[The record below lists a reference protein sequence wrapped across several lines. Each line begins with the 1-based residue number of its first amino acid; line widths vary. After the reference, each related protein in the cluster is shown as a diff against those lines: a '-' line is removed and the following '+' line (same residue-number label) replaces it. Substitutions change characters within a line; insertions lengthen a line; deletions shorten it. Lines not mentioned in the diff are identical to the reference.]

1 MPPSRLLPVNVPTS
15 PSEYETLHDFA
26 ARTPSPSA
34 DGGDAL
40 QPRKKGGWLSN
51 LKSRVREK
59 LPKSD
64 ETELATLLSDRKRS
78 GTSFNTV
85 DNYKAPTRG
94 TLTTTPEATPQATEG
109 TPHPATPQVQERQET
124 RRAARSQRKTSS
136 MMQRAEQGAQRLRQR
151 GKPPTPQAASPAAAL
166 TVPATAEAFR
176 QSIAQLFRMAGS
188 ASERELLADRLG
200 VLAAPA
206 QGTSSAAG
214 SYIRP
219 MLAARALAAT
229 SGGNAGDALR
239 VLQHVTHAVHFDAAA
254 FAAPVSTPSNEGSTH
269 STSSSSLGMGRLFNE
284 TASATASHRSSTSDL
299 GLSHLFGEGE
309 TSPQRSETGASRTSD
324 EQSPRSLSRQSS
336 LLAQYGSS
344 SSDGSGGSGRS
355 GRSSS
360 SLAVPPMPQGMS
372 DAGVASAAWR
382 TAQLLSRSHH
392 GFEALTGLMQT
403 PPTPEQA
410 HTARAFLQAADHV
423 HTAAA
428 TAADPTALLHAR
440 PAGSGTQAE
449 SLAVNVMHAA
459 ALKLRGEPV
468 SAQQAGVLFAW
479 HQGFREDGL
488 GSDLANTKAR
498 LAKFVGRTIPRVE
511 KQTTGS
517 HFWQMIGKKKSP
529 LSSAALGMH
538 GAQRP
543 GLVKEMDAYTAA
555 LRTMIDTLAQAGN
568 APPLHS
574 LAHPGD
580 LWRGAILAHWAGLT
594 AANAPLSDYALT
606 AEKLRALQPEVGA
619 AVSRM
624 QRESAEPTAVART
637 PGSSPA
643 HQEFAQLVAA
653 AGLTDDAD
661 TRAWAQTRLDT
672 LTLPQVNTAQ
682 AHVTQLI
689 DHAGLTGEP
698 PEYLVGLQPS
708 ATLLRYWSAHAGEAA
723 EAPAFRS
730 ALERADKLEHPEDLK
745 MQAPT
750 IEDARKTIETLL
762 TSMESGNK
770 VRLSNGGWIGGSTAG
785 VSTGLSHVGKALPV
799 PVSVQL
805 DANYGRGRQA
815 VVEIG
820 RSSHGRD
827 VFVGTDRTMRASV
840 GVGASVG
847 YDLKTWGKRLR
858 ANLLAVKVTPFDLE
872 TGEPRGVV
880 IRATRPTQRPVEG
893 HDDWEPIK
901 YDDKAAADAIV
912 KATNLLFEHA
922 CAAPEHRPDADT
934 LWNALAQHCGESGG
948 SGGISISWVDQ
959 TKKRW
964 RASMD
969 ASVGMNVRVSSP
981 HTPVRIGPS
990 ARLRGEKT
998 LSNTATLQEKTGTM
1012 RVEQFSVATGHKVT
1026 ARGGLA
1032 FSVGRTFYTAAPDD
1046 NASAKAGESG
1056 KFTQSFTGGMPLGFN
1071 WKLSEGGHTT
1081 KVKMGYQNGKIADR
1095 VSYFDTE
1102 YRSVREYLA
1111 VVRSER
1117 DAWINM
1123 LAHKPGGTPEQA
1135 AREFEAYCETVE
1147 KHARPNQ
1154 RYLNRHRL
1162 RPSAAREIEGHLA
1175 LADLHRSID
1184 PNSADAQASE
1194 ALAQALLE
1202 APTSRVPEK
1211 LAIVEQVST
1220 SRSRGL
1226 TSALQLRASKE
1237 AEGTRELAAIKF
1249 G

>member
-1 MPPSRLLPVNVPTS
+1 MT
-15 PSEYETLHDFA
+15 
-26 ARTPSPSA
+26 
-34 DGGDAL
+34 
-40 QPRKKGGWLSN
+40 
-51 LKSRVREK
+51 
-59 LPKSD
+59 
-64 ETELATLLSDRKRS
+64 TLL
-78 GTSFNTV
+78 F
-85 DNYKAPTRG
+85 
-94 TLTTTPEATPQATEG
+94 
-109 TPHPATPQVQERQET
+109 
-124 RRAARSQRKTSS
+124 
-136 MMQRAEQGAQRLRQR
+136 
-151 GKPPTPQAASPAAAL
+151 
-166 TVPATAEAFR
+166 
-176 QSIAQLFRMAGS
+176 
-188 ASERELLADRLG
+188 
-200 VLAAPA
+200 
-206 QGTSSAAG
+206 
-214 SYIRP
+214 
-219 MLAARALAAT
+219 
-229 SGGNAGDALR
+229 
-239 VLQHVTHAVHFDAAA
+239 
-254 FAAPVSTPSNEGSTH
+254 
-269 STSSSSLGMGRLFNE
+269 
-284 TASATASHRSSTSDL
+284 
-299 GLSHLFGEGE
+299 
-309 TSPQRSETGASRTSD
+309 
-324 EQSPRSLSRQSS
+324 
-336 LLAQYGSS
+336 
-344 SSDGSGGSGRS
+344 
-355 GRSSS
+355 
-360 SLAVPPMPQGMS
+360 
-372 DAGVASAAWR
+372 
-382 TAQLLSRSHH
+382 
-392 GFEALTGLMQT
+392 
-403 PPTPEQA
+403 
-410 HTARAFLQAADHV
+410 
-423 HTAAA
+423 
-428 TAADPTALLHAR
+428 
-440 PAGSGTQAE
+440 
-449 SLAVNVMHAA
+449 
-459 ALKLRGEPV
+459 
-468 SAQQAGVLFAW
+468 
-479 HQGFREDGL
+479 
-488 GSDLANTKAR
+488 
-498 LAKFVGRTIPRVE
+498 
-511 KQTTGS
+511 
-517 HFWQMIGKKKSP
+517 
-529 LSSAALGMH
+529 
-538 GAQRP
+538 
-543 GLVKEMDAYTAA
+543 
-555 LRTMIDTLAQAGN
+555 
-568 APPLHS
+568 
-574 LAHPGD
+574 
-580 LWRGAILAHWAGLT
+580 
-594 AANAPLSDYALT
+594 
-606 AEKLRALQPEVGA
+606 
-619 AVSRM
+619 
-624 QRESAEPTAVART
+624 
-637 PGSSPA
+637 
-643 HQEFAQLVAA
+643 VAA
-653 AGLTDDAD
+653 AGLADDAD

-672 LTLPQVNTAQ
+672 LTLPQVSAAR
-682 AHVTQLI
+682 AHVAKLI
-689 DHAGLTGEP
+689 GHAGLVGEP

-723 EAPAFRS
+723 EAPAFRT

-922 CAAPEHRPDADT
+922 SAAPEHRPDADT
-934 LWNALAQHCGESGG
+934 LWNTLAQHCGESGG

-1012 RVEQFSVATGHKVT
+1012 RMEQFSVATGHKVT

-1032 FSVGRTFYTAAPDD
+1032 FSVGRTFYTAPPDD

-1081 KVKMGYQNGKIADR
+1081 KVKMAYQNGKIADR

-1111 VVRSER
+1111 VVRSDR

-1123 LAHKPGGTPEQA
+1123 LAHKPGGTPEKA

-1154 RYLNRHRL
+1154 RYLHRHRL

-1202 APTSRVPEK
+1202 APTSRLPEK

>member
-26 ARTPSPSA
+26 ARTPSSSPQ
-34 DGGDAL
+34 GGDAP
-40 QPRKKGGWLSN
+40 QPRKKGGWLGN

-64 ETELATLLSDRKRS
+64 ETELATLLSDSKRS
-78 GTSFNTV
+78 GTSFDTV
-85 DNYKAPTRG
+85 GNYREPTRG
-94 TLTTTPEATPQATEG
+94 TLTVTPEATPQAAEG
-109 TPHPATPQVQERQET
+109 TPHPATPQVQEHQET
-124 RRAARSQRKTSS
+124 RRAARSQRKTST
-136 MMQRAEQGAQRLRQR
+136 MMQRAEQGAQRLRQH
-151 GKPPTPQAASPAAAL
+151 GKPPTPQAPASTAPL

-176 QSIAQLFRMAGS
+176 QSIGQLFRTAGS

-214 SYIRP
+214 NYIGP

-229 SGGNAGDALR
+229 SGGNAADALR
-239 VLQHVTHAVHFDAAA
+239 VLQHVTQAVHFDAAA
-254 FAAPVSTPSNEGSTH
+254 FAAPAPAPSNEGSTH
-269 STSSSSLGMGRLFNE
+269 STGTSSLGMGRLFDE
-284 TASATASHRSSTSDL
+284 TASATSSQRSSASDL

-309 TSPQRSETGASRTSD
+309 TSLHRAQDGASRSVD
-324 EQSPRSLSRQSS
+324 QHSPDALSRQSS
-336 LLAQYGSS
+336 LSVQYGS
-344 SSDGSGGSGRS
+344 DGSSRS
-355 GRSSS
+355 
-360 SLAVPPMPQGMS
+360 LTAPPMPEGMS

-392 GFEALTGLMQT
+392 GFEALTSLMQA
-403 PPTPEQA
+403 PPTPEHA

-423 HTAAA
+423 HTAA
-428 TAADPTALLHAR
+428 TSAADPTALLHAH
-440 PAGSGTQAE
+440 PPGSGTQAA
-449 SLAVNVMHAA
+449 SLAINVMHAA

-468 SAQQAGVLFAW
+468 GAQQAGVLFAW
-479 HQGFREDGL
+479 HQGFREDGP

-511 KQTTGS
+511 KQTAGS

-568 APPLHS
+568 APSLHTI
-574 LAHPGD
+574 AHPGD
-580 LWRGAILAHWAGLT
+580 LWRSAILAHWAGL
-594 AANAPLSDYALT
+594 AASNAPLSDYTLT

-619 AVSRM
+619 AVGRM
-624 QRESAEPTAVART
+624 QREHAEPTAIART

-643 HQEFAQLVAA
+643 HQEFAQLVALT
-653 AGLTDDAD
+653 GLTDDAD
-661 TRAWAQTRLDT
+661 SRAWAQSRLDT
-672 LTLPQVNTAQ
+672 LTLPQVSAAQ
-682 AHVTQLI
+682 AHVAKLI

-708 ATLLRYWSAHAGEAA
+708 ATLLRYWGTHAGEAA
-723 EAPAFRS
+723 ESPAFRG
-730 ALERADKLEHPEDLK
+730 ALERADKLEHPADLK

-750 IEDARKTIETLL
+750 VEDARKTIETLL

-820 RSSHGRD
+820 RSAHGRD

-858 ANLLAVKVTPFDLE
+858 ANLLAVKVTPFDVE

-893 HDDWEPIK
+893 HDDWEAIK
-901 YDDKAAADAIV
+901 YDDKAAAEAIV
-912 KATNLLFEHA
+912 KAMNLLFEQA
-922 CAAPEHRPDADT
+922 TAAPGHRPDPDT
-934 LWNALAQHCGESGG
+934 LWNTLAQHCGESG
-948 SGGISISWVDQ
+948 SGISVGWVDQ

-998 LSNTATLQEKTGTM
+998 LSNTATLHEKTGTM

-1081 KVKMGYQNGKIADR
+1081 KVKMAYQNGKIADR

-1111 VVRSER
+1111 VVRSDR

-1123 LAHKPGGTPEQA
+1123 LAHKPGGTPEKA

-1154 RYLNRHRL
+1154 RYLHRHRL

-1184 PNSADAQASE
+1184 PHSADAHASE

-1202 APTSRVPEK
+1202 APTSRLPEK

>member
-26 ARTPSPSA
+26 ARTPSPPA
-34 DGGDAL
+34 KDRDAP

-78 GTSFNTV
+78 GASFNTV

-94 TLTTTPEATPQATEG
+94 TLTTTPEVTPQAAEG
-109 TPHPATPQVQERQET
+109 TPRPATPQLQEQHEA
-124 RRAARSQRKTSS
+124 RRAARSQRKTST

-151 GKPPTPQAASPAAAL
+151 GKPPTPPPPASTAAL

-176 QSIAQLFRMAGS
+176 QSIAQLFRTAGS
-188 ASERELLADRLG
+188 TSERELLADRLG
-200 VLAAPA
+200 VLAAPG

-229 SGGNAGDALR
+229 SGGNAADALR

-254 FAAPVSTPSNEGSTH
+254 FAAHVPTPGNEGSTH
-269 STSSSSLGMGRLFNE
+269 STGSSSLGMGRLFNE
-284 TASATASHRSSTSDL
+284 TASATSSHRSSVSDL
-299 GLSHLFGEGE
+299 GLPHLFGEGE
-309 TSPQRSETGASRTSD
+309 TSPQRSETGASQTSD

-336 LLAQYGSS
+336 LSAQYGS
-344 SSDGSGGSGRS
+344 DGSAGSSRS
-355 GRSSS
+355 
-360 SLAVPPMPQGMS
+360 LTVPPMPQGMS

-382 TAQLLSRSHH
+382 AAQLLSRSHP
-392 GFEALTGLMQT
+392 GFEALTALMQT
-403 PPTPEQA
+403 PPAPEQA

-423 HTAAA
+423 HTAAT
-428 TAADPTALLHAR
+428 TAADPTALLHAH
-440 PAGSGTQAE
+440 PAGSGTQAQA
-449 SLAVNVMHAA
+449 LAVNVMHAG

-479 HQGFREDGL
+479 HQGFREDGP

-498 LAKFVGRTIPRVE
+498 LAKFVGRSIPRVE
-511 KQTTGS
+511 KQTTSS

-555 LRTMIDTLAQAGN
+555 LRTMIDALAHADN
-568 APPLHS
+568 APSMHTI
-574 LAHPGD
+574 AHPGD
-580 LWRGAILAHWAGLT
+580 LWRSTILAHWAELA

-624 QRESAEPTAVART
+624 QRENAEPTAVAGT

-643 HQEFAQLVAA
+643 HQEFAQFVAA
-653 AGLTDDAD
+653 AGLADDAD
-661 TRAWAQTRLDT
+661 TRGWAQTRLDT
-672 LTLPQVNTAQ
+672 LTLPQVSAAR
-682 AHVTQLI
+682 AHVAKLI
-689 DHAGLTGEP
+689 DHAGLVGEP

-708 ATLLRYWSAHAGEAA
+708 ATLLRYWSAHAGEVA

-922 CAAPEHRPDADT
+922 SAAPEHRPDADT
-934 LWNALAQHCGESGG
+934 LWNTLAQHCGESGG

-1012 RVEQFSVATGHKVT
+1012 RMEQFSVATGHKVT

-1032 FSVGRTFYTAAPDD
+1032 FSVGRTFYTAPPDD

-1081 KVKMGYQNGKIADR
+1081 KVKMAYQNGKIADR

-1111 VVRSER
+1111 VVRSDR

-1123 LAHKPGGTPEQA
+1123 LAHKPGGTPEKA
-1135 AREFEAYCETVE
+1135 VREFEAYCETVE

-1154 RYLNRHRL
+1154 RYLHRHRL

-1175 LADLHRSID
+1175 LSDLHRSID

-1202 APTSRVPEK
+1202 APTSRLPEK

>member
-26 ARTPSPSA
+26 ARTPSPPPEGSA
-34 DGGDAL
+34 AP
-40 QPRKKGGWLSN
+40 QPRKKGGWLGN

-78 GTSFNTV
+78 GASFNTV

-94 TLTTTPEATPQATEG
+94 TLTTTPEATPQAAEG
-109 TPHPATPQVQERQET
+109 TPHPATPQVQEHHET
-124 RRAARSQRKTSS
+124 RRAARSQRKTST

-151 GKPPTPQAASPAAAL
+151 GKPPTPQAASSTAAL

-176 QSIAQLFRMAGS
+176 QSIAQLFRTAGS

-206 QGTSSAAG
+206 QGSSSAAG

-239 VLQHVTHAVHFDAAA
+239 VLQHVSHAVHFDAAA
-254 FAAPVSTPSNEGSTH
+254 FAAPLPTPSHDGSTR
-269 STSSSSLGMGRLFNE
+269 STGSSSLGMGRLFNE
-284 TASATASHRSSTSDL
+284 TASATSSQRSSASDL
-299 GLSHLFGEGE
+299 GLSHLFGADE
-309 TSPQRSETGASRTSD
+309 TSAHGAEASGSGTVD
-324 EQSPRSLSRQSS
+324 QESPRSLSRQSS
-336 LLAQYGSS
+336 LSAQYGS
-344 SSDGSGGSGRS
+344 DGSAGSSRS
-355 GRSSS
+355 
-360 SLAVPPMPQGMS
+360 LTVPPMPQGMS
-372 DAGVASAAWR
+372 DDGVASAAWR

-423 HTAAA
+423 HTAAT
-428 TAADPTALLHAR
+428 TAADPTALLHAH

-479 HQGFREDGL
+479 HQGFREDGP

-543 GLVKEMDAYTAA
+543 GLVKEMDTYTAA
-555 LRTMIDTLAQAGN
+555 LRSMIETLAQAGN
-568 APPLHS
+568 APPLHTI
-574 LAHPGD
+574 AHPGD
-580 LWRGAILAHWAGLT
+580 LWRGAILAHWAGL
-594 AANAPLSDYALT
+594 AANNAPLSDYALT

-624 QRESAEPTAVART
+624 QRENAEPTAIART

-643 HQEFAQLVAA
+643 HQEFAQLVALT
-653 AGLTDDAD
+653 GLTDDAD
-661 TRAWAQTRLDT
+661 SRAWAQNRLNT
-672 LTLPQVNTAQ
+672 LTLPQVNAAQ
-682 AHVTQLI
+682 AHVAQLI
-689 DHAGLTGEP
+689 DHAGLVGEP

-708 ATLLRYWSAHAGEAA
+708 AALLRYWSAHAGEAA

-730 ALERADKLEHPEDLK
+730 ALDRADKLEHPEDLK

-912 KATNLLFEHA
+912 KATNLLFEQA
-922 CAAPEHRPDADT
+922 SAAPEHRPNADT
-934 LWNALAQHCGESGG
+934 LWNTLAQHFGESGG

-1012 RVEQFSVATGHKVT
+1012 RMEQFSVATGHKVT
-1026 ARGGLA
+1026 ARAGLA

-1081 KVKMGYQNGKIADR
+1081 KVKMAYQNGKIADR

-1123 LAHKPGGTPEQA
+1123 LAHKPGGTPEKA
-1135 AREFEAYCETVE
+1135 SREFEAYCETVE
-1147 KHARPNQ
+1147 THARPNQ
-1154 RYLNRHRL
+1154 RYLHRHRL